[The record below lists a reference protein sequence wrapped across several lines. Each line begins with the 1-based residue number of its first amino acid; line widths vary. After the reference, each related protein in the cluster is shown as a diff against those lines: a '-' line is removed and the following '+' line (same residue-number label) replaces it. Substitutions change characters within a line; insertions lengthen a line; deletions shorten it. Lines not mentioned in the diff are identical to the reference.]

1 MYDLEFQAKDGR
13 KIAKICFLLFSPD
26 ENNDNTEKFIVACN
40 KDSLKSKISE
50 VSRDFQVNRWDDLT
64 EESFKA
70 PFDN

>member
-50 VSRDFQVNRWDDLT
+50 VSRDF
-64 EESFKA
+64 
-70 PFDN
+70 